1 MVLRTMKLH
10 VTFYKE
16 VYHGMFS
23 EKTLERV
30 EFDHISNDSRDAFAE
45 AYDEALERGHNPL
58 KNLRIEV
65 VE

>member
-1 MVLRTMKLH
+1 
-10 VTFYKE
+10 
-16 VYHGMFS
+16 MFS

>member
-58 KNLRIEV
+58 NNIIIKTV
-65 VE
+65 